1 MLTTVRRDI
10 LWVWAVPQINSTD
23 VSWNLSGNFFFAYVI
38 SFIFLFDRSKI
49 THKVRVPRRVL
60 IKDSIEKEHCWLVE
74 KPLKSIGE
82 NIDLLFESQALEI
95 LEMVKIVLG
104 KLDVVLGLVLYLLL
118 FLFNIVD
125 IGIDSKLWLDG
136 L

>member
-1 MLTTVRRDI
+1 M
-10 LWVWAVPQINSTD
+10 
-23 VSWNLSGNFFFAYVI
+23 
-38 SFIFLFDRSKI
+38 
-49 THKVRVPRRVL
+49 
-60 IKDSIEKEHCWLVE
+60 E

-125 IGIDSKLWLDG
+125 VGIDSKLWLDG